1 MVKTKRAYDP
11 AEASDGNRI
20 LVTRYWPRG
29 ISRERLSITEWLRN
43 LAPSKELLRD
53 WKNKRISWEEYTM
66 RYHEE
71 MRDQQEAIRD
81 LANRARRSTITL
93 LCFEHEEDPCCH
105 RYLLKRLVEQRRTKY
120 TVNTLGFEVRNSKF
134 ETQ

>member
-1 MVKTKRAYDP
+1 MVKTKRVYDP
-11 AEASDGNRI
+11 AEASDGDRI

-53 WKNKRISWEEYTM
+53 WKKQRISWEEYTV

-71 MRDQQEAIRD
+71 MQGQQEAIRD

-93 LCFEHEEDPCCH
+93 LCFEREDDPCCH
-105 RYLLKRLVEQRRTKY
+105 RHLLKKLIEREQQGK
-120 TVNTLGFEVRNSKF
+120 
-134 ETQ
+134 Q